1 MNHRTHSEFSLHLVS
16 NVVTRVKATNTCLLG
31 NKYFTIE
38 GNNYL
43 TKWQQIVYSYLVSP
57 HTQVATNSL
66 LMGNKYLFLRV
77 NAGVSPLCFN
87 HFLAS
92 YSIDSFNPYMGSII
106 NKASLSTT
114 IANKSISV
122 ANYVLCVSCYSL
134 CVMCSLFCWVTD
146 SILYITNNSN
156 ALRLMFNA

>member
-1 MNHRTHSEFSLHLVS
+1 MSHRIHSEASLHLVS
-16 NVVTRVKATNTCLLG
+16 NVVTRVKATNTYLMVNKCFTNVG
-31 NKYFTIE
+31 NY
-38 GNNYL
+38 YL

-77 NAGVSPLCFN
+77 NAGVSPFCFS
-87 HFLAS
+87 HFLAP
-92 YSIDSFNPYMGSII
+92 YSIDSFDPYMGSII

-114 IANKSISV
+114 IVNKSISV
-122 ANYVLCVSCYSL
+122 ANYVLCASCYSL

-146 SILYITNNSN
+146 SILYITSNNN